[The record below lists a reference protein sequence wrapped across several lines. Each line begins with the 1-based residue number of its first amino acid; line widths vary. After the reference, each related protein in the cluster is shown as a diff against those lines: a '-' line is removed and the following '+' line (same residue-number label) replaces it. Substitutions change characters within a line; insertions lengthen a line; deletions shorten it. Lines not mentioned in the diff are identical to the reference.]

1 MWGCS
6 RGWAAVHAQQQ
17 QVEWPEGSGLG
28 AEALQAEGTEEAQMA
43 QMGKP
48 GQDRSHRALGSES
61 GLGCVPITGGPALT

>member
-6 RGWAAVHAQQQ
+6 KGQAAMHAGQQ

-28 AEALQAEGTEEAQMA
+28 AEALQAEGTEEAHMA

-48 GQDRSHRALGSES
+48 GQDRSGRALGSES
-61 GLGCVPITGGPALT
+61 GRGCAPITEGPALT